1 MQKRYSISPITISEI
16 KSGLFS
22 YHSKAKVEFKKEEAF
37 IFENEFFKVELKGY
51 KLNQLHRDILDIAIY
66 FGDNSFDGKFQGN
79 YIMRTFSLYEI
90 QKHLNYKAKRNNPWL
105 IEKIR
110 ELQQTLII
118 LHDKKKKET
127 WSFPIIETFKF
138 SEKLNTYAIIFH
150 PLYYTFFS
158 SSISIDYKELV
169 QDILNLKHGITKAV
183 VRYLITYK
191 EGININIDK
200 MLDLVGVRGS
210 KRNIEYQ
217 RKILL
222 KELNNIKNKFNVELI
237 KTTSDRRK
245 NSDYTISYKRL
256 KKVKFYYPKKIENKN
271 SEKI

>member
-1 MQKRYSISPITISEI
+1 MQKRYSISPITVSEI

-22 YHSKAKVEFKKEEAF
+22 YHSKAKVKFEKEESF

-51 KLNQLHRDILDIAIY
+51 KLNQLHKDILDIAIY
-66 FGDNSFDGKFQGN
+66 FGNNSFDGKFQGN

-90 QKHLNYKAKRNNPWL
+90 QKHLNYKTKNNNYWL

-158 SSISIDYKELV
+158 SNISIDYKELV
-169 QDILNLKHGITKAV
+169 QEILNLKHGITKAV
-183 VRYLITYK
+183 IRYLITHK

-200 MLDLVGVRGS
+200 ILDFVGVRGS

-222 KELNNIKNKFNVELI
+222 EELKEIKSKFNIELI
-237 KTTSDRRK
+237 KTTSDKRK
-245 NSDYTISYKRL
+245 NNDYTISYKRL
-256 KKVKFYYPKKIENKN
+256 KKVKFYYPPTSTN
-271 SEKI
+271 